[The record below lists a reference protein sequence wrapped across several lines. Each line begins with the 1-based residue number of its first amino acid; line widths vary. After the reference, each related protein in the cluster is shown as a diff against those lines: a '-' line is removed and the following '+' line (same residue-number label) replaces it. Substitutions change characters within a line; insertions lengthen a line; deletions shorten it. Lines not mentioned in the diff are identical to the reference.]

1 MGMRNFVLGAGTG
14 ILAATLIL
22 SFGNMFQ
29 SPQEPS
35 STKQAPLPQ
44 TNSSPADWQQAAKS
58 AGMVLMKQADLD
70 QKLAQ
75 ARADGAQQKAAEL
88 AASKASAPPAPPS
101 TVFVYIQPGMG
112 TAQIAMLLQA
122 AGVLEDGNQ
131 LIQRRAGTST
141 QIRAGTYQLP
151 LKGNL
156 DDVWHTITTPHK

>member
-1 MGMRNFVLGAGTG
+1 MGMRNFVLGVGAG

-22 SFGNMFQ
+22 SLGDFFQ
-29 SPQEPS
+29 APAEPS
-35 STKQAPLPQ
+35 STKQAALPQ
-44 TNSSPADWQQAAKS
+44 PSSSPTDWQQAAKN
-58 AGMVLMKQADLD
+58 AGMVLMKQADID

-75 ARADGAQQKAAEL
+75 ARSDGAQQKAAEL
-88 AASKASAPPAPPS
+88 AASKASAPPPAPT

-131 LIQRRAGTST
+131 LIQRRAGSST

-156 DDVWHTITTPHK
+156 DDVWQTITTPQK